1 MEPYVAF
8 LIDHWM
14 LSSAFVI
21 IVILLLMNEGLNRSF
36 GIKALSPQELVN
48 FLNHKNAKLVD
59 IRTREQFNEKAILGA
74 INIPQGEFTNQLNTL
89 EKYKDKPVI
98 LVCQRGNISPKIGR
112 LLKKHGFAD
121 LYYLAGGIEMWQS
134 NGMPILK
141 K

>member
-74 INIPQGEFTNQLNTL
+74 INIPQAEFANQLNTL

-112 LLKKHGFAD
+112 LLKKHDFAD